1 MIDGT
6 FLAVAGVGVA
16 AFDVYAYYKY
26 KHAVDVLEERNAAK
40 PAQTETPESELAV
53 EAGNTGVEAS
63 GDETLMFES
72 ELPMVGE
79 APAVTLGDY
88 QPTNDMVSELAEKNA
103 RLEAEIAALKRPK
116 RAAGKAKAKKAKK
129 RK

>member
-40 PAQTETPESELAV
+40 PALSHQSA
-53 EAGNTGVEAS
+53 
-63 GDETLMFES
+63 
-72 ELPMVGE
+72 
-79 APAVTLGDY
+79 
-88 QPTNDMVSELAEKNA
+88 
-103 RLEAEIAALKRPK
+103 
-116 RAAGKAKAKKAKK
+116 
-129 RK
+129 